1 MASVPH
7 NTRQLRACLVCS
19 LVKNTEQFRK
29 EGCENCEPFLQ
40 FKRHPE
46 RVQEC
51 TSTNFDGLI
60 ALMKPDD
67 SWVARYK
74 KIGKFLSEFLY
85 ELVIATIVIMRSEIL
100 CSKIVKNY
108 ACGIYAVGVQG
119 RIPELV
125 EDEMAQRN
133 IPYIPRDGSQN
144 LPQN

>member
-74 KIGKFLSEFLY
+74 KIE
-85 ELVIATIVIMRSEIL
+85 
-100 CSKIVKNY
+100 NY